1 VALRLAIA
9 AAVVAVVLVIAY
21 VAHRRRR
28 PPPPPRDAY
37 PVPRQLQR
45 GDFPRSDAPWLVAY
59 FWSRTCDSCRDLIAK
74 VTALESAHVA
84 TCTLEAADD
93 RALHQRYEIAA
104 IPMILLVD
112 DAGVVRRAFVG
123 AVSAT
128 DLWAAMADLRS
139 PGRAPEPG
147 LGALED

>member
-9 AAVVAVVLVIAY
+9 VVLVAVVLVIAY
-21 VAHRRRR
+21 VANRRRR
-28 PPPPPRDAY
+28 PPAPPRDAY

-45 GDFPRSDAPWLVAY
+45 GDFPRPDAPWLVAY
-59 FWSRTCDSCRDLIAK
+59 FWSRTCDSCQGLMSK
-74 VTALESAHVA
+74 VAALESADVA
-84 TCTLEAADD
+84 TCMLEAGDD
-93 RALHQRYEIAA
+93 RVLHQRYEIAA
-104 IPMILLVD
+104 IPMIVLVD
-112 DAGVVRRAFVG
+112 DEGVVRRAFVG

>member
-9 AAVVAVVLVIAY
+9 AVLVAAVLVIAY

-28 PPPPPRDAY
+28 PVPPPRTAY

-45 GDFPRSDAPWLVAY
+45 GDFPRADAPWLVAY
-59 FWSRTCDSCRDLIAK
+59 FWSRTCDSCQGLMPK
-74 VTALESAHVA
+74 VTALESAEVA

-104 IPMILLVD
+104 IPMIVLAD
-112 DAGVVRRAFVG
+112 DEGVVRRAFVG
-123 AVSAT
+123 TVSAT
-128 DLWAAMADLRS
+128 DLWAAMAELRS
-139 PGRAPEPG
+139 PGSAPEPG
-147 LGALED
+147 LGALEE